1 MQNADEKNHPRYVIS
16 VAAQIL
22 GVKTYK
28 LRYYESVGVITPSRS
43 GGNIRLYSEDDIER
57 LRRAIRLSDELGIN
71 MAGVEVIFSLLGKIE
86 ALQTENDDLLAKNA
100 KLSKESS
107 HLKKYIVD
115 QQKQ

>member
-1 MQNADEKNHPRYVIS
+1 MKKIDDSSHPRYVIS

-28 LRYYESVGVITPSRS
+28 LRYYESVGVISPSRS
-43 GGNIRLYSEDDIER
+43 GGNIRLYSEDDLER

-71 MAGVEVIFSLLGKIE
+71 MAGVEVIFGLLGKIE
-86 ALQTENDDLLAKNA
+86 ELQIQNDDLQARNG
-100 KLSKESS
+100 KLTKENS

-115 QQKQ
+115 QQQ

>member
-1 MQNADEKNHPRYVIS
+1 MKKVDDRNHPRYVIS
-16 VAAQIL
+16 VAAQML

-43 GGNIRLYSEDDIER
+43 GGNIILYSEEDIDR

-86 ALQTENDDLLAKNA
+86 VLQIQNDDLMVKNSR
-100 KLSKESS
+100 LLKENS
-107 HLKKYIVD
+107 HLKKFIVD
-115 QQKQ
+115 QQK